1 MCLLQKVR
9 LNPKMV
15 LGVAEVPEFFIIEML
30 YLYFANRHLLW
41 SLYLLSSGSFSNY
54 TFIVYQDWKIV
65 IWWNL
70 YYLMKQHPQLKV
82 RYPLRRIE

>member
-1 MCLLQKVR
+1 MCLLQKVL

-15 LGVAEVPEFFIIEML
+15 LSVAEVPEVFIIEML

-41 SLYLLSSGSFSNY
+41 SLYLLSSGSFSNH
-54 TFIVYQDWKIV
+54 TFIVYKDWKIV

-70 YYLMKQHPQLKV
+70 Y
-82 RYPLRRIE
+82 

>member
-1 MCLLQKVR
+1 MCFFQKVL

-15 LGVAEVPEFFIIEML
+15 LGVAEVPEFFIIKML
-30 YLYFANRHLLW
+30 YVYFAKRHLLW

-65 IWWNL
+65 IW
-70 YYLMKQHPQLKV
+70 
-82 RYPLRRIE
+82 

>member
-30 YLYFANRHLLW
+30 YLYFANRHLLR
-41 SLYLLSSGSFSNY
+41 SFYLLRSGSFSNY

-70 YYLMKQHPQLKV
+70 YYLIKQHPQLKV

>member
-1 MCLLQKVR
+1 
-9 LNPKMV
+9 MV

-41 SLYLLSSGSFSNY
+41 SLYLLSSGFFSNY

-65 IWWNL
+65 IW
-70 YYLMKQHPQLKV
+70 
-82 RYPLRRIE
+82 